1 MNDIAKLKN
10 GNFYYIE
17 KIDKVDEFFIDALAG
32 LVSVVAQNIVIKVTP
47 TFKVPFSDCSI
58 TNYFGDDWENTDN
71 GK

>member
-32 LVSVVAQNIVIKVTP
+32 LVSVVA
-47 TFKVPFSDCSI
+47 
-58 TNYFGDDWENTDN
+58 
-71 GK
+71 